1 MVNPKTDF
9 ALWDERYSAEG
20 FFYGND
26 PNDFLRSQAGRIRPR
41 GDVLCLAEGEGRNAV
56 FLAGQG
62 LNVTAVDGSQVGLT
76 KLKGLAAQKHTSVET
91 ICADLADFDMGREK
105 WDAIV
110 SVWCHLPQTLRAD
123 VHARVV
129 KALKPGGVFIL
140 EAYTPRQLQ
149 YKTGGPPVV
158 ELLMTLEALKSE
170 LVGMDFLHG
179 VEIDRMI
186 HEGRGHEGQ
195 SAVVQVSARR
205 K

>member
-9 ALWDERYSAEG
+9 TPWDERYSAEG
-20 FFYGND
+20 FFYGSE

-56 FLAGQG
+56 FLAAQG
-62 LNVTAVDGSQVGLT
+62 LNVTAVDGAQAGLT
-76 KLKGLAAQKHTSVET
+76 KLKSLAAQKHTSVET
-91 ICADLADFDMGREK
+91 VCADLADFDMGLEK

-110 SVWCHLPQTLRAD
+110 SVWCHLPQALRAD

-149 YKTGGPPVV
+149 FKTGGPPVV
-158 ELLMTLEALKSE
+158 ELLMTLEALKTE
-170 LVGMDFLHG
+170 LAGMDFLHG
-179 VEIDRMI
+179 TEIDRMI

-195 SAVVQVSARR
+195 SAVVQIVARR
-205 K
+205 S